1 MEKQE
6 CLEATVCREIGART
20 GGEILIGVVGP
31 VRTGKSTFVKKFM
44 EEMILP
50 QLSSQAVR
58 TRARDE
64 LPQSAAG
71 RTIMTTEPKFIP
83 ETAVTVELEGGG
95 SFKAR
100 LIDCVGYMV
109 DGAMGHEENDKP
121 RMVKSPW
128 YEEEIPFDLAAETGT
143 QKVIRDHSTIG
154 LVITTDGSISDIP
167 REKYQAAEER
177 VVAEL
182 EDINKPF
189 VILLNCVDPKS
200 AASRELAAQM
210 EAQYGH
216 TVLPISCVDLDGAAI
231 DRILQSVLYEFDVK
245 EIAFAMP
252 KWITMLEPDHWLQ
265 TAVYSAAQDFAAS
278 IGQMKDVVQRDQPI
292 QCEYLKE
299 SRIRSMQL
307 ATGQV
312 TLELSLQPDIF
323 YQVLG
328 ETTGLE
334 ICDEASLM
342 PCIISLAKAKREY
355 EKIRSAIEQVEA
367 TGYGIVMPTIN
378 ELHLEEPEIVR
389 QGGRYGVRL
398 KASAPSIHLLK
409 ATINTEISPI
419 VGSERQSEELVMSL
433 LQDFEQDPIRIWE
446 SNIFGKSLHELVN
459 EGLQNKLLH
468 MPQEARTRLQE
479 TLERV
484 INEGCTGLICI
495 LI

>member
-1 MEKQE
+1 METANVYKDI
-6 CLEATVCREIGART
+6 AART
-20 GGEILIGVVGP
+20 GGDIYIGVVGP

-389 QGGRYGVRL
+389 QGSRYGVRL
-398 KASAPSIHLLK
+398 KASAPSIHMIR
-409 ATINTEISPI
+409 ADIETEVSPI
-419 VGSERQSEELVMSL
+419 VGSEKQSEELVKYL
-433 LQDFEQDPIRIWE
+433 LDEFEENPRKIWE
-446 SNIFGKSLHELVN
+446 SNFFGKTLHELVN
-459 EGLQNKLLH
+459 EGLITKLNRT
-468 MPQEARTRLQE
+468 PEDARCKLQE
-479 TLERV
+479 TLQRI
-484 INEGCTGLICI
+484 INEGSGGLICI
-495 LI
+495 IL

>member
-1 MEKQE
+1 MEYSDLYADIAE
-6 CLEATVCREIGART
+6 RT
-20 GGEILIGVVGP
+20 GGDIYIGVVGP

-468 MPQEARTRLQE
+468 MPQEARARLQE

-484 INEGCTGLICI
+484 INEGCSGLICI
-495 LI
+495 IL

>member
-1 MEKQE
+1 METANVYKDI
-6 CLEATVCREIGART
+6 AART
-20 GGEILIGVVGP
+20 GGDIYIGVVGP

-468 MPQEARTRLQE
+468 MPQEARARLQE

-484 INEGCTGLICI
+484 INEGCSGLICI
-495 LI
+495 LL

>member
-1 MEKQE
+1 MESSSVYKDI
-6 CLEATVCREIGART
+6 AART
-20 GGEILIGVVGP
+20 GGDIYIGVVGP

-44 EEMILP
+44 EELILP
-50 QLSSQAVR
+50 RLTVLSVK

-95 SFKAR
+95 SFNAR

-109 DGAMGHEENDKP
+109 EGAMGHEENEKP

-128 YEEEIPFDLAAETGT
+128 FEEEVPFDVAAETGT
-143 QKVIRDHSTIG
+143 RKVIRDHSTIG

-167 REKYQAAEER
+167 REKYKEAEAR
-177 VVAEL
+177 VIAEL
-182 EDINKPF
+182 CQIHKPF
-189 VILLNCVDPKS
+189 VILLNCVD
-200 AASRELAAQM
+200 
-210 EAQYGH
+210 
-216 TVLPISCVDLDGAAI
+216 LDAAAI

-252 KWITMLEPDHWLQ
+252 RWITMLEPDHWLQ
-265 TAVYSAAQDFAAS
+265 SAVYAAAQDYAAS
-278 IGQMKDVVQRDQPI
+278 ITQMKDVAEGAAALE
-292 QCEYLKE
+292 CEYLK
-299 SRIRSMQL
+299 SARVRSMQL
-307 ATGQV
+307 ATGKV
-312 TLELSLQPDIF
+312 ILELELEPDIF
-323 YQVLG
+323 YKVLG

-342 PCIISLAKAKREY
+342 PCIIGLAKAKREY

-367 TGYGIVMPTIN
+367 TGYGIVMPTLN

-398 KASAPSIHLLK
+398 RASAPSIHLLK

-433 LQDFEQDPIRIWE
+433 LQDFEQDPIKIWE

-468 MPQEARTRLQE
+468 MPQEARARLQE

-484 INEGCTGLICI
+484 INEGCSGLICI
-495 LI
+495 IL

>member
-1 MEKQE
+1 METQGVYKDI
-6 CLEATVCREIGART
+6 AART
-20 GGEILIGVVGP
+20 GGDIYIGVVGP
-31 VRTGKSTFVKKFM
+31 VRTGKSTFIKKFM
-44 EEMILP
+44 EELVLP
-50 QLSSQAVR
+50 QLTSPAVKN
-58 TRARDE
+58 RARDE

-83 ETAVTVELEGGG
+83 ETAVTIELEGGG
-95 SFKAR
+95 SFKTR

-109 DGAMGHEENDKP
+109 EGAMGHEEDEKP

-128 YEEEIPFDLAAETGT
+128 FEEEIPFDQAAQTGT
-143 QKVIRDHSTIG
+143 RKVIREHSTIG

-167 REKYQAAEER
+167 REKYRAAEAQ
-177 VVAEL
+177 VIAEL
-182 EDINKPF
+182 DEINKPF
-189 VILLNCVDPKS
+189 VILLNCVDPHKPDVYQ
-200 AASRELAAQM
+200 LAQQM
-210 EAQYGH
+210 EQEYGH
-216 TVLPISCVDLDGAAI
+216 TVIPVSCLDLDRATIGK
-231 DRILQSVLYEFDVK
+231 ILQSVLYEFEVK

-265 TAVYSAAQDFAAS
+265 QQVYAAARAYADSRA
-278 IGQMKDVVQRDQPI
+278 QMKVVACPEDPV
-292 QCEYLKE
+292 QCAALKAPRLRALE
-299 SRIRSMQL
+299 L
-307 ATGQV
+307 ATGRV
-312 TLELSLQPDIF
+312 VLELELRPEIF

-342 PCIISLAKAKREY
+342 PCIIGLARAKREY
-355 EKIRSAIEQVEA
+355 EKIRSALEQVES
-367 TGYGIVMPTIN
+367 TGYGIVMPTIS
-378 ELHLEEPEIVR
+378 ELRLEEPEIVH

-398 KASAPSIHLLK
+398 RASAPSIHLLK

-419 VGSERQSEELVMSL
+419 VGSEKQSEELVVSL
-433 LQDFEQDPIRIWE
+433 LHDFEQDPLKIWQ

-468 MPQEARTRLQE
+468 MPQEARARLQE

-495 LI
+495 IL

>member
-1 MEKQE
+1 
-6 CLEATVCREIGART
+6 
-20 GGEILIGVVGP
+20 
-31 VRTGKSTFVKKFM
+31 
-44 EEMILP
+44 
-50 QLSSQAVR
+50 
-58 TRARDE
+58 
-64 LPQSAAG
+64 
-71 RTIMTTEPKFIP
+71 
-83 ETAVTVELEGGG
+83 
-95 SFKAR
+95 
-100 LIDCVGYMV
+100 
-109 DGAMGHEENDKP
+109 
-121 RMVKSPW
+121 
-128 YEEEIPFDLAAETGT
+128 
-143 QKVIRDHSTIG
+143 
-154 LVITTDGSISDIP
+154 
-167 REKYQAAEER
+167 
-177 VVAEL
+177 
-182 EDINKPF
+182 
-189 VILLNCVDPKS
+189 
-200 AASRELAAQM
+200 M

-468 MPQEARTRLQE
+468 MPQEARARLQE

-484 INEGCTGLICI
+484 INEGCSGLICI
-495 LI
+495 IL

>member
-1 MEKQE
+1 METANVYKDI
-6 CLEATVCREIGART
+6 AART
-20 GGEILIGVVGP
+20 GGDIYIGVVGP

-419 VGSERQSEELVMSL
+419 VGSERQSEELVVSL

-468 MPQEARTRLQE
+468 MPQEARARLQE

-484 INEGCTGLICI
+484 INEGCSGLICI
-495 LI
+495 IL

>member
-1 MEKQE
+1 METANVYKDI
-6 CLEATVCREIGART
+6 AART
-20 GGEILIGVVGP
+20 GGDIYIGVVGP

-468 MPQEARTRLQE
+468 MPQEARARLQE

-484 INEGCTGLICI
+484 INEGSGGLICI
-495 LI
+495 IL

>member
-1 MEKQE
+1 METANVYKDI
-6 CLEATVCREIGART
+6 AART
-20 GGEILIGVVGP
+20 GGDIYIGVVGP

-167 REKYQAAEER
+167 RDKYQAAEER

-468 MPQEARTRLQE
+468 MPQEARARLQE

-484 INEGCTGLICI
+484 INEGCSGLICI
-495 LI
+495 IL

>member
-1 MEKQE
+1 METANVYQDI
-6 CLEATVCREIGART
+6 AART
-20 GGEILIGVVGP
+20 GGDIYIGVVGP

-468 MPQEARTRLQE
+468 MPQEARARLQE

-484 INEGCTGLICI
+484 INEGCSGLICI
-495 LI
+495 IL

>member
-1 MEKQE
+1 METANVYKDI
-6 CLEATVCREIGART
+6 AART
-20 GGEILIGVVGP
+20 GGDIYIVLLGP
-31 VRTGKSTFVKKFM
+31 VRTGKITILKKFM

-468 MPQEARTRLQE
+468 MPQEARARLQE

-484 INEGCTGLICI
+484 INEGCSGLICI
-495 LI
+495 IL

>member
-1 MEKQE
+1 METANVYKDI
-6 CLEATVCREIGART
+6 AART
-20 GGEILIGVVGP
+20 GGDIYIGVGGP

-468 MPQEARTRLQE
+468 MPQEARARLQE

-484 INEGCTGLICI
+484 INEGCSGLI
-495 LI
+495 

>member
-1 MEKQE
+1 METANVYKDI
-6 CLEATVCREIGART
+6 AART
-20 GGEILIGVVGP
+20 GGDIYIGVVGP

-468 MPQEARTRLQE
+468 MPQEARARLQE

-484 INEGCTGLICI
+484 INEGCSGLICI
-495 LI
+495 IL

>member
-1 MEKQE
+1 METQGVYKDI
-6 CLEATVCREIGART
+6 AART
-20 GGEILIGVVGP
+20 GGDIYIGVVGP
-31 VRTGKSTFVKKFM
+31 VRTGKSTFIKKFM
-44 EEMILP
+44 EELVLP
-50 QLSSQAVR
+50 QLTSPSVKN
-58 TRARDE
+58 RARDE

-83 ETAVTVELEGGG
+83 ETAVAIELEGGG
-95 SFKAR
+95 SFKTR

-109 DGAMGHEENDKP
+109 EGAMGHEEDEKP

-128 YEEEIPFDLAAETGT
+128 FEEEIPFDQAAQTGT
-143 QKVIRDHSTIG
+143 RKVIREHSTIG

-167 REKYQAAEER
+167 REKYRAAEAQ
-177 VVAEL
+177 VIAEL
-182 EDINKPF
+182 DEINKPF
-189 VILLNCVDPKS
+189 VILLNCVDPHKPDVYQ
-200 AASRELAAQM
+200 LAQQM
-210 EAQYGH
+210 EQEYGH
-216 TVLPISCVDLDGAAI
+216 TVIPVSCLDLDRATIGK
-231 DRILQSVLYEFDVK
+231 ILQSVLYEFEVK

-265 TAVYSAAQDFAAS
+265 QQVYAAAREYADSVA
-278 IGQMKDVVQRDQPI
+278 QMKDVACREDPV
-292 QCEYLKE
+292 QCEALKA
-299 SRIRSMQL
+299 SRIRSLEL
-307 ATGQV
+307 ATGRV
-312 TLELSLQPDIF
+312 VLELELRPEIF

-342 PCIISLAKAKREY
+342 PCIIGLARAKREY
-355 EKIRSAIEQVEA
+355 EKIRSALEQVEA
-367 TGYGIVMPTIN
+367 TGYGIVMPTIS
-378 ELHLEEPEIVR
+378 ELRLEEPEIVH

-398 KASAPSIHLLK
+398 RASAPSIHLLK

-419 VGSERQSEELVMSL
+419 VGSEKQSEELVVSL
-433 LQDFEQDPIRIWE
+433 LHDFEQDPLKIWQ

-468 MPQEARTRLQE
+468 MPQEARARLQE

-495 LI
+495 IL